1 MGLVWDYLNLE
12 LWGKKNAMFSI
23 LTWNTTTN
31 CIIQQHFQ
39 RSLISCLGAKFYD
52 ITAKMCS
59 NRPWVCVFGG
69 WICEVASQLNL
80 STVKEKLWT
89 SMPRSWYETSLCLFQ
104 AQRWSF
110 QRSFWCANKDRS
122 SQPYHS
128 QALSSKET
136 IPHILVIYFI
146 LFFFKSEID
155 FIVHVWVAAA
165 GSYGWGFFFFSHW
178 A

>member
-1 MGLVWDYLNLE
+1 M
-12 LWGKKNAMFSI
+12 
-23 LTWNTTTN
+23 N
-31 CIIQQHFQ
+31 CIIQLHFQ

-52 ITAKMCS
+52 ITAKMSS

-110 QRSFWCANKDRS
+110 QRSFWCANKDWS

-136 IPHILVIYFI
+136 LPHILVIDFI
-146 LFFFKSEID
+146 LFYLNQRLILLSMFELQQLFLMAEEFFLLPLSLISSKLKQ
-155 FIVHVWVAAA
+155 IV
-165 GSYGWGFFFFSHW
+165 
-178 A
+178 